1 MYFDLNKTLNQGLAL
16 VENNLIDETDLEWFI
31 TTIAKNKSSKWEDFF
46 NPPLKSDLEHLI
58 KIWSLPKL
66 TQVVNQFSNPCLFNS
81 FYDLFFFYPKPQ
93 TLNPQTNP
101 FSVNRQFLSFVKLT
115 LKTN

>member
-1 MYFDLNKTLNQGLAL
+1 MYFDLNKTLNQGLTL

-81 FYDLFFFYPKPQ
+81 FYDLFFFYPK
-93 TLNPQTNP
+93 T
-101 FSVNRQFLSFVKLT
+101 SKL
-115 LKTN
+115 